1 MVLFFFFF
9 QAEDGIRDRTVT
21 EVQTCALPIFIITT
35 VNQNR
40 GGCRS
45 IATVERN
52 CRVVSNVCVAGN
64 IHSDNASIANN
75 SALSVIDLSQQRI
88 RMNVPR
94 RDQANNASSPDFS
107 SLVQK
112 LKRQIVGVQV
122 SSDRGKNVPSVNNF
136 INVVVNE
143 KPGIAA
149 GVRSQIVSDA

>member
-1 MVLFFFFF
+1 
-9 QAEDGIRDRTVT
+9 
-21 EVQTCALPIFIITT
+21 
-35 VNQNR
+35 
-40 GGCRS
+40 
-45 IATVERN
+45 
-52 CRVVSNVCVAGN
+52 
-64 IHSDNASIANN
+64 
-75 SALSVIDLSQQRI
+75 
-88 RMNVPR
+88 MNVPR